1 MNENIDLRIIL
12 RNCPFGTIF
21 YTELFGYVRYWS
33 MNPHPNVINPIL
45 VKTVIGD
52 FFESFTAIGSYSLD
66 SPKCELF
73 PSATQRDWNK
83 FIITWRDKFDP
94 QTLKPV
100 DQVLAK
106 TNDVWYFDFF
116 QKYVQEDVEF
126 PYHCLKTNTNTCI
139 PYNDDTKHLVGTAE
153 EALEYYRYWED

>member
-1 MNENIDLRIIL
+1 MNENLDLVEIL
-12 RNCPFGTIF
+12 KDCPRGTKLYSTINGEVTFDCVDNNKGYPIVVDCTYGPIRYTRNGRFDKRCDGECI
-21 YTELFGYVRYWS
+21 
-33 MNPHPNVINPIL
+33 
-45 VKTVIGD
+45 
-52 FFESFTAIGSYSLD
+52 
-66 SPKCELF
+66 LF
-73 PSATQRDWNK
+73 PSKDQRDWNK

-139 PYNDDTKHLVGTAE
+139 PYNDDTKHLVGTTK
-153 EALEYYRYWED
+153 EAPEYYRYWEE